1 MITNFLQKID
11 RLSFGQIF
19 LILLLAFSLGTTA
32 TLTMYLQ
39 SERRINTGHASS
51 ATGPS
56 PSTFTSPPVSD
67 PVIQGVKPYLGKPG
81 DEVVIWG
88 KNFGSSTS
96 NGYVMLSGV
105 ISKVTSWEDTEIRF
119 VIPHTNSGRI
129 TVSNGVGEATFGK
142 TFTVYTDE
150 TTTYLSY
157 LPDSK
162 SLHITNNE
170 KSLNKVVIW
179 DTNQD
184 KIEINLSGNQQEVVN
199 LEQIDGIS
207 WISIFDKNDNPLSFK
222 QDPLELKYISW

>member
-39 SERRINTGHASS
+39 SGKRIDTGYASS
-51 ATGPS
+51 PQGPT
-56 PSTFTSPPVSD
+56 PSTFPSPPISD

-88 KNFGSSTS
+88 KNFGSSPS
-96 NGYVMLSGV
+96 NGYVMLSGTV
-105 ISKVTSWEDTEIRF
+105 SKVTSWEDTEIRF
-119 VIPHTNSGRI
+119 VIPYTNSGII

-150 TTTYLSY
+150 TTTHLSY

-162 SLHITNNE
+162 SLHITNSE
-170 KSLNKVVIW
+170 KSLDKVVIW
-179 DTNQD
+179 DINQD

-207 WISIFDKNDNPLSFK
+207 WISIFDKDNNPLPFK
-222 QDPLELKYISW
+222 QEPLELKYISW